1 MGKKILPFVPFAL
14 ILVLILVFYIVEGF
28 HFFSFEMIHE
38 ESLKWKTFV
47 LEKPIMSALY
57 FIGIYIASVVLV
69 IPDST
74 FLTLLGGF
82 LFPMPLAV
90 TYACLSETIGAG
102 LFFWAVK
109 FFSSETL
116 KKQHKHSFLKLEKGF
131 HSNQASYLLFFRFS
145 HLMPFWLI
153 NVAAGLLRAR
163 TSTFLWTT
171 LIGVLPLTFFL
182 VNGAESL
189 STYFATH
196 THFTFR
202 EIFTTQLKI
211 SLIALGCIALLPVLY
226 HRLKKKKFTTEK
238 GRTQRRGKK

>member
-14 ILVLILVFYIVEGF
+14 ILLLILVFYLVEGF
-28 HFFSFEMIHE
+28 HFFNFEMIRE
-38 ESLKWKTFV
+38 ESLKWEAFV
-47 LEKPIMSALY
+47 RDKPAISALC
-57 FIGIYIASVVLV
+57 FIGVYILSVVLV

-82 LFPMPLAV
+82 LFPMPLAIA
-90 TYACLSETIGAG
+90 YACLSETIGAAI
-102 LFFWAVK
+102 FFWAVK
-109 FFSSETL
+109 LFSSETL
-116 KKQHKHSFLKLEKGF
+116 KKQHKHPFHKLEKGF
-131 HSNQASYLLFFRFS
+131 HTNQANYLLFFRFS

-153 NVAAGLLRAR
+153 NLGAGLLRAK

-189 STYFATH
+189 SKYFETH
-196 THFTFR
+196 THFEFR

-226 HRLKKKKFTTEK
+226 QRLK
-238 GRTQRRGKK
+238 GKS